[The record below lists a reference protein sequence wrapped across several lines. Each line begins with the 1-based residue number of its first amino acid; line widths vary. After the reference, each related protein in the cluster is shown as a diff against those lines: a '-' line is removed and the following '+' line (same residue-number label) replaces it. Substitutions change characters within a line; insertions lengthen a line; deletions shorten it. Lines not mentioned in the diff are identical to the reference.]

1 MDLSPPK
8 TRAQVFAELANPPD
22 RRYRRDPVAWSGE
35 RAGLELWSA
44 QRDIMESVRDNRL
57 TVVHSCHQIG
67 KSFIASCVVCWW
79 LDTHPPGEAR
89 VVTTAPTGAQVKAI
103 LWHEINSLHKTA
115 ALGGRTNLTEWYI
128 GNQLVAFGR
137 KPSDYS
143 DSAFQGVHAR
153 YFLVVLDEACG
164 IPESLWTAA
173 STLAANEHSRVLAIG
188 NPDNPVG
195 EFADNCAPSSGWN
208 VIGVGYEDTPN
219 FTGEPVSRRLGEMLI
234 SRVWVD
240 DRRRKWGEDS
250 ALFQSKC
257 RGVFPTV
264 GDPWQV
270 VPKAWA
276 ERCRWL
282 DHAPQPTVDVEAGI
296 DVAAGN
302 DRLVVTVRQGTRVL
316 AVEYFVEAD
325 PERAVGRVA
334 LFLREWHVRR
344 AKVDAIGVGWG
355 VYGALRSSSSH
366 HHPDLATMT
375 HATEV
380 IPINVANSASLT
392 QQHLYKNR
400 RAELW
405 FLGRELSKDQ
415 KWDFAALP
423 GDVVDDLIHEL
434 TLPRYEIVDVSGKVK
449 VEPKEKI
456 KERLGASPDLAEA
469 TLLAFAP
476 ANWTAE
482 SSPDALL
489 TSPSLLGSLT
499 AAGSIGVGPVSV
511 ERRGW

>member
-1 MDLSPPK
+1 MESTK
-8 TRAQVFAELANPPD
+8 TRAQAFAELANPPQ
-22 RRYRRDPVAWSGE
+22 RRYRREPATWAVE
-35 RAGLELWSA
+35 RGGLELWSA
-44 QRDIMESVRDNRL
+44 QREIMESVRDNRL
-57 TVVHSCHQIG
+57 TAVHSCHQIG
-67 KSFIASCVVCWW
+67 KSFIASAVVCWF
-79 LDTHPPGEAR
+79 LDTYPAGEAR
-89 VVTTAPTGAQVKAI
+89 VVTTAPTAPQVKAI
-103 LWHEINSLHKTA
+103 LWHEINQLHKNA
-115 ALGGRTNLTEWYI
+115 GLPGRLNMTEWYL

-164 IPESLWTAA
+164 IPTSLWTAA
-173 STLAANEHSRVLAIG
+173 STLAANEHSRILAIG

-195 EFADNCAPSSGWN
+195 EFADNCRPDGDWN

-219 FTGEPVSRRLGEMLI
+219 FTGEEVSGRLKEMLI
-234 SRVWVD
+234 SKVWVD

-282 DHAPQPTVDVEAGI
+282 DHAPQPTADVEAGV

-302 DRLVVTVRQGTRVL
+302 DRLVVTIRQGTRVL
-316 AVEYFVEAD
+316 AVEYFVESD
-325 PERAVGRVA
+325 PEKAVGRVA
-334 LFLREWHVRR
+334 LFLREWNVRR

-366 HHPDLATMT
+366 HHPDLAAMT

-380 IPINVANSASLT
+380 IPINVSNSASPS
-392 QQHLYKNR
+392 QQHLYMNR

-405 FLGRELSKDQ
+405 FLGRDLSKDMG
-415 KWDFAALP
+415 WDFAGLP
-423 GDVVDDLIHEL
+423 SDVVDDLIHEL
-434 TLPRYEIVDVSGKVK
+434 TLPRYEIVDASGRVK
-449 VEPKEKI
+449 VESKDKI
-456 KERLGASPDLAEA
+456 RDRLKASPDLAESC
-469 TLLAFAP
+469 LLAFAP

-489 TSPSLLGSLT
+489 RAPSLLQGQFGQPLS
-499 AAGSIGVGPVSV
+499 VGPAGLG
-511 ERRGW
+511 RRGW